1 MAAVEIEATD
11 VIRLMLQFLKE
22 QSLTG
27 AMQALQEESQ
37 VALNTVD
44 NVDSF
49 LADVQ
54 QGRWDAVMPVVATL
68 RLPFPLL
75 ADLYE
80 LLVLELIELRELET
94 ARSVLR
100 GAGPMQ
106 RLKEEQQARHSRLE
120 TLATKPYFDPRE
132 AYDPGSGKERRRGQ
146 IAEALRQHV
155 SVVPPSRLLALL
167 GQALKWQ
174 QHTGALPSGAK
185 FDLFRGGE
193 KPVAAEP
200 ETFVSLPGPKI
211 KFGKK
216 SHAECALF
224 SPDGQYLVSG
234 SVDGF
239 LEVWDYERGK
249 VGRRH
254 TSLSARTRARAWRRP
269 SPHVLTGPCAAPA
282 VLSPRPSAQLP
293 NRPTAHPFLSAPPC
307 LPSRPAAPLSPAVL
321 PPSRQVRKDLA
332 YQARDDF
339 MMHDEPVLSLAFS
352 RDSELLASGAQDGCL
367 KVWRLRTGECVRTF
381 PKAHVQ
387 GVTCLAFSRDGT
399 QVASGSFDAVGRV
412 HGLKSGKTLKE
423 LRGHTSYLNAITYSP
438 DGSRIASGSSD
449 GTVRV
454 WDAKTSDCLHT
465 FSPPAG
471 ASAGNEIPVHS
482 VAFLPSNAEQLVVC
496 NRSPNVYV
504 MGVNG
509 SLVQTLAS
517 GKREGGDFVAA
528 TVTSQGGWVH
538 CVAEDANLYCFDV
551 REGALQ
557 NLVRVHEKDVVGVS
571 VHPHRNLVATWAA
584 DDGTLRLWHSGS
596 AG

>member
-75 ADLYE
+75 ADVYE

-254 TSLSARTRARAWRRP
+254 TSLSARTRARAWRPLSACAHRP
-269 SPHVLTGPCAAPA
+269 LRC
-282 VLSPRPSAQLP
+282 PRRAITASVRPTAQPP
-293 NRPTAHPFLSAPPC
+293 NRPTAQPLTPSSPP
-307 LPSRPAAPLSPAVL
+307 RPALPLVL
-321 PPSRQVRKDLA
+321 PPRFPLPSCRPLA
-332 YQARDDF
+332 R
-339 MMHDEPVLSLAFS
+339 
-352 RDSELLASGAQDGCL
+352 C
-367 KVWRLRTGECVRTF
+367 
-381 PKAHVQ
+381 
-387 GVTCLAFSRDGT
+387 
-399 QVASGSFDAVGRV
+399 
-412 HGLKSGKTLKE
+412 
-423 LRGHTSYLNAITYSP
+423 
-438 DGSRIASGSSD
+438 
-449 GTVRV
+449 
-454 WDAKTSDCLHT
+454 AKTWRT
-465 FSPPAG
+465 
-471 ASAGNEIPVHS
+471 
-482 VAFLPSNAEQLVVC
+482 
-496 NRSPNVYV
+496 R
-504 MGVNG
+504 
-509 SLVQTLAS
+509 
-517 GKREGGDFVAA
+517 RA
-528 TVTSQGGWVH
+528 TTS
-538 CVAEDANLYCFDV
+538 
-551 REGALQ
+551 
-557 NLVRVHEKDVVGVS
+557 
-571 VHPHRNLVATWAA
+571 
-584 DDGTLRLWHSGS
+584 
-596 AG
+596 